1 MTSTE
6 TPTREK
12 TVTWED
18 PMATALAG
26 RGAVGLDFLRSMIA
40 GDVAGPPIAS
50 LLGMSLVSVYPGEAV
65 FTLTPDESMFNP
77 IGVVHG
83 GIVCTLL
90 DSALGCALHTTLPA
104 GKGYTSVEI
113 KVSYLKAVL
122 PSVRPAR
129 PRPGA
134 SYEPARASASPR
146 ARYVTPPVPSSPP
159 PPRPCW
165 SSTSEVRSGIP
176 GRPGIP
182 HASWGLQP
190 PQSGGNAHE
199 PAGAANSG

>member
-1 MTSTE
+1 MTSTDA
-6 TPTREK
+6 PVRSR

-26 RGAVGLDFLRSMIA
+26 RGAEGLDFLRSMIA
-40 GDVAGPPIAS
+40 GEVAGPPIAS
-50 LLGMSLVSVYPGEAV
+50 LLGMSLVSVDPGEAV

-83 GIVCTLL
+83 GVVCTLL

-122 PSVRPAR
+122 PSSGLLTATGRVVRAGSR
-129 PRPGA
+129 VGFT
-134 SYEPARASASPR
+134 EG
-146 ARYVTPPVPSSPP
+146 
-159 PPRPCW
+159 
-165 SSTSEVRSGIP
+165 EVRDASGAIV
-176 GRPGIP
+176 
-182 HASWGLQP
+182 ATATSTLLVFDV
-190 PQSGGNAHE
+190 
-199 PAGAANSG
+199 